1 LPRVL
6 CPPALCP
13 DDHIVVVAPSSP
25 FDKERVRKGILW
37 LEERYQVTYSG
48 DLFDRDQ
55 GFLAGS
61 DAVRLA
67 ELQAAWDHPDAK
79 AIVAARGGYGVTRII
94 ERLDWSRFVQRPR
107 WLVGFS
113 DITALHAGAVA
124 RGVAALH
131 AMNVSN
137 LGEADGDA
145 RAAWL
150 GALEEP
156 DASRAHHGLG
166 VLRPGEASGTLFG
179 GNLTLLFAEAAAGH
193 LRVPEGCVLLLE
205 DVTETS
211 YRIDRMLTALK
222 SGGYF
227 SRASAIVLG
236 DFTECSPGRHGVPV
250 EAVLEERLGDL
261 GIPVISGLPVGH
273 GQRNEPLALG
283 FRARVVA
290 PASGSGQLHLEPP
303 R

>member
-1 LPRVL
+1 M
-6 CPPALCP
+6 
-13 DDHIVVVAPSSP
+13 
-25 FDKERVRKGILW
+25 RKGILW
-37 LEERYQVTYSG
+37 LEERYEVTYSV
-48 DLFDRDQ
+48 DLFERDQ

-67 ELQAAWDHPDAK
+67 ELQSAWDDSNTR

-94 ERLDWSRFVQRPR
+94 ERLDWSHFVARPR

-113 DITALHAGAVA
+113 DITALHAEAVA

-137 LGEADGDA
+137 LGDADGEA

-150 GALEEP
+150 RALEEP
-156 DASRAHHGLG
+156 RASRTHAGLS
-166 VLRPGEASGTLFG
+166 VLVPGEASGTLFG

-193 LRVPEGCVLLLE
+193 LRLPEGCVLLLE

-211 YRIDRMLTALK
+211 YRIDRMLTALR
-222 SGGYF
+222 SGGHF
-227 SRASAIVLG
+227 SRACALVLG
-236 DFTECSPGRHGVPV
+236 DFTDCSPGKHGVPV

-261 GIPVISGLPVGH
+261 GSPVISGLPVGH
-273 GQRNEPLALG
+273 GQRNEPLPLG
-283 FRARVVA
+283 FRAHVVA
-290 PASGSGQLHLEPP
+290 PASGTGQLHVEPP
-303 R
+303 L

>member
-1 LPRVL
+1 VH

-13 DDHIVVVAPSSP
+13 GDRIVVVAPSSP

-37 LEERYQVTYSG
+37 LEERYEVTYSG

-67 ELQAAWDHPDAK
+67 ELQAAWDDSGAK

-94 ERLDWSRFVQRPR
+94 DRLDWSRFVARPR

-124 RGVAALH
+124 RGIAALH

-137 LGEADGDA
+137 LGDA
-145 RAAWL
+145 NGETRAAWL
-150 GALEEP
+150 RALEEP
-156 DASRAHHGLG
+156 CASRTHEGLS
-166 VLRPGEASGTLFG
+166 VLAPGEASGTLFG

-193 LRVPEGCVLLLE
+193 LRLPDRCVLLLE

-211 YRIDRMLTALK
+211 YRIDRMLTALR
-222 SGGYF
+222 SGGHF
-227 SRASAIVLG
+227 SQASAVVLG
-236 DFTECSPGRHGVPV
+236 DFTDCSPGKHGVPV
-250 EAVLEERLGDL
+250 EAVLQERLGDL

-273 GQRNEPLALG
+273 GQRNEPIPLG

-290 PASGSGQLHLEPP
+290 PASGGGRLHVEPP
-303 R
+303 P